1 MKNEENNSNPN
12 QRIVTINKEPVDGK
26 EEKNY
31 YAIINLL
38 ALKNAMHTLTPK
50 AFELWIYL
58 SKNQNEFT
66 FYLSKVDF
74 LNWSNVKEQS
84 YYNAFN
90 ELKEHNYLIPI
101 DKEKPQPSKYNFY
114 EIPQE
119 TEEEPIRVTI
129 HKFWISDIGY
139 TKK

>member
-1 MKNEENNSNPN
+1 M
-12 QRIVTINKEPVDGK
+12 QFDFD
-26 EEKNY
+26 
-31 YAIINLL
+31 AIIY
-38 ALKNAMHTLTPK
+38 AL
-50 AFELWIYL
+50 W
-58 SKNQNEFT
+58 NQNEFT